1 MKTLINTAPPMKSLI
16 LASVLAFSAAF
27 SAVLGPDPA
36 KADYTF
42 RPGPYGTGSL
52 TWQMTPRPFIPLVTV
67 RPHANYYYRPRLYY
81 RPVLRYYYPRPIRY
95 RIHYWRYR

>member
-1 MKTLINTAPPMKSLI
+1 MKTLIDTAPPMKSLI

-42 RPGPYGTGSL
+42 RPGPYGD
-52 TWQMTPRPFIPLVTV
+52 WKFNM
-67 RPHANYYYRPRLYY
+67 ANDAAAVYSSRHRQTSRKLLLSP
-81 RPVLRYYYPRPIRY
+81 
-95 RIHYWRYR
+95 

>member
-1 MKTLINTAPPMKSLI
+1 MKTLIVTAAPMKSLI
-16 LASVLAFSAAF
+16 LASALGFSAAF
-27 SAVLGPDPA
+27 SAVGASDPA
-36 KADYTF
+36 MADYTF
-42 RPGPYGTGSL
+42 RNGGL
-52 TWQMTPRPFIPLVTV
+52 QWQMTPKPFIPLVTV